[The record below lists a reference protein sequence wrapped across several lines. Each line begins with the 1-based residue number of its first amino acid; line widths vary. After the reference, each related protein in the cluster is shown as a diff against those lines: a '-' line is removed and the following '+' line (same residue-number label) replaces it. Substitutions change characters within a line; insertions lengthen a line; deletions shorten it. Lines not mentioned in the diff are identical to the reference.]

1 MNTKN
6 IVWTAVATLA
16 LGLGCLVAGYQ
27 GNDSMALAFGL
38 TAVASA
44 TLSVR
49 EKR

>member
-1 MNTKN
+1 MNTSN
-6 IVWTAVATLA
+6 IVWTAVVTLA
-16 LGLGCLVAGYQ
+16 FGLGCLVAGYQ

-38 TAVASA
+38 TSIASA

>member
-1 MNTKN
+1 MNRNN

-27 GNDSMALAFGL
+27 GNDSMALAFGF
-38 TAVASA
+38 TSVASA

>member
-1 MNTKN
+1 MNRNN

-38 TAVASA
+38 TSIASA

>member
-1 MNTKN
+1 MNTNN
-6 IVWTAVATLA
+6 IVWTAVVSLV
-16 LGLGCLVAGYQ
+16 LGLACLVAGYQ

-44 TLSVR
+44 TLSAR